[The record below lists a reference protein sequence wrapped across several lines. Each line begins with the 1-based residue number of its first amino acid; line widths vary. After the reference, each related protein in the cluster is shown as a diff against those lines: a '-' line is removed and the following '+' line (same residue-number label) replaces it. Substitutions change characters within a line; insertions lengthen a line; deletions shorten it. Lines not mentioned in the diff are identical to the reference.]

1 MPRQL
6 ALLPGEFRQRL
17 ACAGGAVGCIVD
29 RLGAL
34 AEVDPVAIDGLGHR
48 PAEGREFMGD
58 SGSLRC
64 RAYRSLHA
72 FIETS
77 SRLAGAH
84 CRALPDIAGHCRV

>member
-6 ALLPGEFRQRL
+6 ALLPGEFRQQL
-17 ACAGGAVGCIVD
+17 AGAGGAVGCIVD

-34 AEVDPVAIDGLGHR
+34 AGLTPLRLTASATGLR
-48 PAEGREFMGD
+48 RGREFMGG

-64 RAYRSLHA
+64 RAYRLPHA
-72 FIETS
+72 VIETS